1 MKGSRPLSQVEIEAV
16 ARSFSGG
23 YAQRNRALFLLGIY
37 TGMRIS
43 ELLALNV
50 GDVWVYSKP
59 VEMLHISKEMVKG
72 KKEARMVPFSSKAQ
86 MVIRDLIPW
95 KESRGESL
103 STEAPLFASR
113 NNGQRLSRFQAHL
126 ILRDAFFACRL
137 SGKVTTHSM
146 RKTFGTRLYAATKNM
161 MLVKELLGHKSIATT
176 QKYIGVGIDEMIQ
189 AVELL

>member
-1 MKGSRPLSQVEIEAV
+1 LKGSRPLSQAEIEAV
-16 ARSFSGG
+16 ARSFSGV

-50 GDVWVYSKP
+50 GDVWAYSMP
-59 VEMLHISKEMVKG
+59 VEMLHLGKEMVKG
-72 KKEARMVPFSSKAQ
+72 KKEARMIPLSSKAQ
-86 MVIRDLIPW
+86 VIIKNLIRW
-95 KESRGESL
+95 KEYQGESL
-103 STEAPLFASR
+103 APDAPLFASR
-113 NNGQRLSRFQAHL
+113 NSGRRLSRFQAHL
-126 ILRDAFFACRL
+126 IFKDAFEACKL